1 MMMPTISSTRSN
13 ISKTNKIKITAI
25 TPHLSR
31 GNFCSESNPNFFP
44 LQPRIHQSNFLLE
57 SLLIDSIEYIMM
69 E

>member
-1 MMMPTISSTRSN
+1 MTHQKRKGETHNVESSDNRT
-13 ISKTNKIKITAI
+13 I

-57 SLLIDSIEYIMM
+57 SLLIDSIEYFMM